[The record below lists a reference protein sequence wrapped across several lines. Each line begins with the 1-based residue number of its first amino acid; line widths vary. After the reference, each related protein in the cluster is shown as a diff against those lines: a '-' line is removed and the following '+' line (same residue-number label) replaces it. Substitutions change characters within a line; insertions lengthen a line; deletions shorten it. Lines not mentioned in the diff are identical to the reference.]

1 MSIAKQEKAYLLLH
15 SRPSGDMMR
24 FQMNHRR
31 IPGSFVPTL
40 LLALVSV
47 CAGAQ
52 PSEQQITVTGKLVRM
67 MAIGAESTGWVV
79 ELESPADID
88 GQQVN
93 SIQVSYRKIAKL
105 ETLENKR
112 VRATGKLAHRHGVET
127 GEQPILNLS
136 SIKPVM
142 ATP

>member
-1 MSIAKQEKAYLLLH
+1 MRIARL
-15 SRPSGDMMR
+15 STG
-24 FQMNHRR
+24 
-31 IPGSFVPTL
+31 L
-40 LLALVSV
+40 LLALVSA

-52 PSEQQITVTGKLVRM
+52 LSEQQITVTGKLVRI

-79 ELESPADID
+79 ELESPTDID

-93 SIQVSYRKIAKL
+93 SIQVSYRKTAKL

-127 GEQPILNLS
+127 GEQPLLNLS
-136 SIKPVM
+136 SIKPVK